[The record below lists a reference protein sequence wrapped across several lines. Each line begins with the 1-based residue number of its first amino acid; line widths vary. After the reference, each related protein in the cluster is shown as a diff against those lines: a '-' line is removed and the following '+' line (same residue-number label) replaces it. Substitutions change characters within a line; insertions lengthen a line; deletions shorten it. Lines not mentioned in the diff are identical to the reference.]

1 MGASLNFASDCTIE
15 EDVFADMILH
25 MGLPIR
31 TFYEEGTASWR
42 NCGEKSAKVDCTY
55 MGEHKKVFEYALCD
69 FTQNYAQYSQRFENS

>member
-31 TFYEEGTASWR
+31 TFYEEGTA
-42 NCGEKSAKVDCTY
+42 
-55 MGEHKKVFEYALCD
+55 MGEYKKVFEYALCD